1 LFLKIQKIIK
11 MLKTWTTSIKSF
23 ITGRNRKNP
32 GNKKRNETIKR
43 EKIRKN
49 VKFLEKIKQINI
61 FCYIGIFGLHLYYQC
76 YVLTKNKKDQIKMSK
91 RGQSSF
97 SHDKFIKE
105 GIKNKMGINK

>member
-1 LFLKIQKIIK
+1 